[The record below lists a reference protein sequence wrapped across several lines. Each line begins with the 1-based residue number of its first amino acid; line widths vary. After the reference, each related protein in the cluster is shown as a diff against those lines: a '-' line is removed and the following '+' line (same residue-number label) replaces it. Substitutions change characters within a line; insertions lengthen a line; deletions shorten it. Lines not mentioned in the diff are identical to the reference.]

1 MSKKIRV
8 AWDDLKPGDLIHVK
22 GSTNTY
28 VFKGWFL
35 DAASV
40 DHRKSGAETYVITR
54 SKNNSPVDV
63 AIVVTHDN
71 FAYATRPAP
80 KKKPRPSIV
89 EPILPGEYWAR
100 IRFGSQTGWGRII
113 KRYAPRS
120 DNWLF
125 GHDDKAPYQTS
136 WCGTLA
142 GLHPWMTWEEL
153 LEVNKQTPILEL
165 LSAEEYYTRKAK
177 GEL

>member
-63 AIVVTHDN
+63 AIVVTLDN

-80 KKKPRPSIV
+80 KKPRPNIV
-89 EPILPGEYWAR
+89 EP
-100 IRFGSQTGWGRII
+100 
-113 KRYAPRS
+113 
-120 DNWLF
+120 
-125 GHDDKAPYQTS
+125 KAPGGILAACS
-136 WCGTLA
+136 CGGIERLVYV
-142 GLHPWMTWEEL
+142 HSP
-153 LEVNKQTPILEL
+153 PIRLD
-165 LSAEEYYTRKAK
+165 
-177 GEL
+177 

>member
-54 SKNNSPVDV
+54 SKKQFTSRCSHCCHSRQFRVRDPSRTKEAASKHRGAEGTGGILAACSCGGIERLVYVHSP
-63 AIVVTHDN
+63 
-71 FAYATRPAP
+71 
-80 KKKPRPSIV
+80 
-89 EPILPGEYWAR
+89 PIRL
-100 IRFGSQTGWGRII
+100 
-113 KRYAPRS
+113 
-120 DNWLF
+120 D
-125 GHDDKAPYQTS
+125 
-136 WCGTLA
+136 
-142 GLHPWMTWEEL
+142 
-153 LEVNKQTPILEL
+153 
-165 LSAEEYYTRKAK
+165 
-177 GEL
+177 

>member
-1 MSKKIRV
+1 VSKKIRV

-80 KKKPRPSIV
+80 KKPRPNIV
-89 EPILPGEYWAR
+89 EPKAPGEYWLRVHAGELNGWYMC
-100 IRFGSQTGWGRII
+100 IRRQFDSIKDSWDKPSDLRAWQTVMWGII
-113 KRYAPRS
+113 AFSP
-120 DNWLF
+120 WL
-125 GHDDKAPYQTS
+125 
-136 WCGTLA
+136 
-142 GLHPWMTWEEL
+142 TWHEMVDGMHVS
-153 LEVNKQTPILEL
+153 EVLT
-165 LSAEEYYTRKAK
+165 AEEYYMRKAK
-177 GEL
+177 REL